1 MSDSEGSIIP
11 ESVPAIGTDQLKFIS
26 VKDFRDG
33 GYLSEVNRRVL
44 HPLGLALSVDIAED
58 GTETFGP
65 IWDCRDDPEG
75 IVYDGVLT
83 EKMTENAKRIERQI
97 EARREARVAALGFFV
112 QDPGQ
117 KPDPAA

>member
-33 GYLSEVNRRVL
+33 GYLAEVNRRVL

-75 IVYDGVLT
+75 IVYDGSLLEKTT
-83 EKMTENAKRIERQI
+83 EMAEKIERER
-97 EARREARVAALGFFV
+97 EARRGEREARLGFFV

-117 KPDPAA
+117 KPNPAA